1 MVDRPAGWRLS
12 PRLRKVALLAHILS
26 GIGWMGADIA
36 LFLLLFTGLTTDD
49 GQVAASC
56 YIAVTV
62 FVPVAIPVLS
72 LGMLGTGLLLSW
84 GTKWGLLRY
93 WWVVVKLATALIL
106 TVLVFIALVPGIND
120 MPRPDA
126 TTSADA
132 VRESLGSAPTD
143 LMFPPIVSFAMLGIA
158 SVLSIFKPG
167 SRTPWTPP
175 GGPRAARRAS
185 PAGPPDPAM
194 RPSP

>member
-1 MVDRPAGWRLS
+1 MADRRASWRLS
-12 PRLRKVALLAHILS
+12 PRFRKVTLLAHILS

-56 YIAVTV
+56 YIAVAV
-62 FVPVAIPVLS
+62 FVPVAIPILS
-72 LGMLGTGLLLSW
+72 LGMLAPGLLLGW

-93 WWVVVKLATALIL
+93 WWVVVKLAMALIL
-106 TVLVFIALVPGIND
+106 TFLVFIALVPGIND

-126 TTSADA
+126 TTHADA
-132 VRESLGSAPTD
+132 VRASLGDAPTQ
-143 LMFPPIVSFAMLGIA
+143 LMFPPVVSFTMLGVS
-158 SVLSIFKPG
+158 SVLSVFKPW

-175 GGPRAARRAS
+175 GRPGAAAKS
-185 PAGPPDPAM
+185 SATGPAG
-194 RPSP
+194 